1 MSSKPSVSTP
11 KRVGRLHVI
20 TSETLQTRFSHVDI
34 ARLCSSGGADV
45 IQFREKRN
53 QTTQTQL
60 QTLTEM
66 QAALADSDCALLV
79 NDRSDIAKA
88 AGANLHIG
96 PHDIS
101 PEVAREI
108 LGPDAIIGATAN
120 NLTML
125 GQLSDA
131 PIDYVG
137 VGPVFGTKSKEN
149 PSATLG
155 IAGLQ
160 AMVDASPVP
169 VIAIGSIQAD
179 QVQSVLETGAHG
191 VAVIS
196 GIVIQDDPKAACQ
209 NYRQAIDQFLQTKAS
224 P

>member
-1 MSSKPSVSTP
+1 
-11 KRVGRLHVI
+11 
-20 TSETLQTRFSHVDI
+20 
-34 ARLCSSGGADV
+34 
-45 IQFREKRN
+45 
-53 QTTQTQL
+53 
-60 QTLTEM
+60 M

-196 GIVIQDDPKAACQ
+196 GIVIQDDPQAACQ